1 MKCWSILRF
10 KAVNMNRPKTEHF
23 EFNIIS
29 EDDNAKLIKEF
40 SEEEIKRVV
49 WECESLK
56 SPGPDD
62 VNLGFIK

>member
-1 MKCWSILRF
+1 
-10 KAVNMNRPKTEHF
+10 MNRPKTEHF